1 MYCDHLALE
10 NYAISFH
17 HTTDTRFKL
26 LPCHSHGVPQLQPLF
41 ESGQKFVLIQTMV
54 LIQTKQAASKGPTQ
68 TSPLEFVVVVTL
80 YWHRA
85 FKIQSCY
92 SSWHRLAGNKL
103 GSDPVIK

>member
-41 ESGQKFVLIQTMV
+41 ESGQK
-54 LIQTKQAASKGPTQ
+54 KQAASKGPTQ
-68 TSPLEFVVVVTL
+68 TSPPAAILSL
-80 YWHRA
+80 
-85 FKIQSCY
+85 
-92 SSWHRLAGNKL
+92 
-103 GSDPVIK
+103 